1 MHAHDGG
8 TEPAFCLVPRAVE
21 GSTPQPVPSG
31 LCRLYGWQYDGRFR
45 DRPSDGCLDRM
56 GRDDSVY
63 GCIRGQRIREAV
75 KGVRPGLLIADQPR
89 LHDLSGPA
97 LAERASLHGRATL
110 SVQVTGHTGSIFR
123 GISADGSK
131 TDLEDRYLELFCL
144 AKPIVALSVLARSR
158 VLGIDVDAPLRSHL
172 VGILDADDEVTVA
185 TLLCHGSRLAAGA
198 GG

>member
-1 MHAHDGG
+1 M
-8 TEPAFCLVPRAVE
+8 
-21 GSTPQPVPSG
+21 
-31 LCRLYGWQYDGRFR
+31 
-45 DRPSDGCLDRM
+45 
-56 GRDDSVY
+56 
-63 GCIRGQRIREAV
+63 
-75 KGVRPGLLIADQPR
+75 
-89 LHDLSGPA
+89 
-97 LAERASLHGRATL
+97 
-110 SVQVTGHTGSIFR
+110 QVTGHTGSIFR